1 MWENWV
7 VTPTATLA
15 ADSAVGSAVG
25 TAADSAAAVGVATAV
40 AEAIAA
46 LGRIPT
52 EVLLYRGLDDSTLL
66 ELMRLSAVERQLVDA
81 HASVLAGEV
90 ARRSAPELGYAG
102 LAQRSGHRTPAELVR
117 VTTKATLR
125 EAVSAVRVGQLVHD
139 ANPVAD
145 FATGERPAPVEPW
158 LAPVS
163 AAVVA
168 GALSVAAA
176 DAIRTGLGRPADGV
190 TPALLRDAATHL
202 CTTALAMDPD
212 RLLRAARQM
221 RDELNAAGIADREAH
236 RHQQRS
242 LRFFRQVDGM
252 SRLIWLLDP
261 ESAATVADLYD
272 RATSPRRGGPRFTS
286 QEELAQSIVDDPRS
300 TEQLASDVF
309 LDLLRAGADA
319 DSTQLL
325 GSGAPAIRVLVTA
338 EDLTAGTRQGTG
350 QGTGQ
355 GRIEGQ
361 HDPVSIETVERLTC
375 TGGTTVI
382 TVSGDGQ
389 PLNLGREQRLFTRHQ
404 KIALATRDGGCV
416 FPDCERPPSWT
427 EAHHIN
433 HWRRDHGKTDLE
445 DGVLLCRHH
454 HLLVHNNHWE
464 IQRHHTSYTLI
475 PPRDIDPRQK
485 PIPLHTKNKVLQ
497 ALMLRSIAQ

>member
-1 MWENWV
+1 M
-7 VTPTATLA
+7 TPTATVA
-15 ADSAVGSAVG
+15 ADI
-25 TAADSAAAVGVATAV
+25 AAAIEV
-40 AEAIAA
+40 
-46 LGRIPT
+46 LGRIST
-52 EVLLYRGLDDSTLL
+52 DVTHYRALDDSTLL
-66 ELMRLSAVERQLVDA
+66 ELMRLTSVERQLVDA

-117 VTTKATLR
+117 VTTRATMR
-125 EAVSAVRVGQLVHD
+125 EAVSAVRVGQLVQD
-139 ANPVAD
+139 AHPVAD
-145 FATGERPAPVEPW
+145 AVTGEVAAPIEPW

-163 AAVVA
+163 AAVLA
-168 GALSVAAA
+168 GVLSVAAA
-176 DAIRTGLGRPADGV
+176 DAIRTGLGRPVDGV
-190 TPALLRDAATHL
+190 TQAMLQDAAAHL
-202 CTTALAMDPD
+202 CTTALDLDPD
-212 RLLRAARQM
+212 RVLRAARLL
-221 RDELNAAGIADREAH
+221 RDELDVGGIADREAH

-242 LRFFRQVDGM
+242 LRFVRQADGM

-272 RATSPRRGGPRFTS
+272 RATSPRRGGPRFIS

-338 EDLTAGTRQGTG
+338 DNLTSRTGHGTRHGTRQGAG
-350 QGTGQ
+350 H

-361 HDPVSIETVERLTC
+361 PDPVSIETIERLTC
-375 TGGTTVI
+375 TGTTTVI

-404 KIALATRDGGCV
+404 KIALATRDGGCI
-416 FPDCERPPSWT
+416 FPDCQRPPSWT
-427 EAHHIN
+427 EAHHID
-433 HWRRDHGKTDLE
+433 HWHRDQGKTNIE

-464 IQRHHTSYTLI
+464 VRRDHATYTLI
-475 PPRDIDPRQK
+475 PPADIDPEQE
-485 PIPLHTKNKVLQ
+485 PIPLHTKNKVLE
-497 ALMLRSIAQ
+497 ALLA